1 MRFEE
6 TTSIEYPATGVL
18 GSMIWHL
25 EELVPFMDNVSEIKT
40 EVFDERP
47 DGSIVTQRRWQG
59 TAKSVPAL
67 MRPFVS
73 KNSLAWTDH
82 ATWYPDRWLCEWR
95 IVSSHSKY
103 SSCSGINLFEPHP
116 DAPETRTRC
125 VIAGDFVVFG
135 DKLPA
140 IPKFLG
146 LKMAPKLESIIL
158 GYMLPNF
165 RQLSVGIGDYLAAKG
180 ESARP
185 AGRAPGSASA

>member
-1 MRFEE
+1 MHFEE
-6 TTSIEYPATGVL
+6 TQGRDFPAQRAL
-18 GSMIWHL
+18 NAMIWHL
-25 EELVPFMDNVSEIKT
+25 EDLVPFMDNVAEIKT
-40 EVFDERP
+40 EMFEPQP
-47 DGSIVTQRRWQG
+47 DGSIKTRRRWQG
-59 TAKSVPAL
+59 TASSVPAL

-95 IVSSHSKY
+95 IESRHSKY
-103 SSCSGINLFEPHP
+103 SSCSGINLFEPDPEAP
-116 DAPETRTRC
+116 DTRTRC

-158 GYMLPNF
+158 GFMLPNF
-165 RQLSVGIGDYLAAKG
+165 RQLSVGIGNYLAAQG
-180 ESARP
+180 DAP
-185 AGRAPGSASA
+185 VAGAAVKAAT